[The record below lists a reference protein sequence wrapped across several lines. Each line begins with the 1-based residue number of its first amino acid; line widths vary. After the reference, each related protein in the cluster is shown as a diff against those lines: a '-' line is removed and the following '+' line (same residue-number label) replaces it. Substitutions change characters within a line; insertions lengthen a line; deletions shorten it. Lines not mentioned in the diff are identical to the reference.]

1 MVIIGIYIKSS
12 SLFTLVVTY
21 GYEAKDIKALTLF
34 QEFYGQYMDLV
45 QTYYTTKLATLTI
58 KNIGN
63 AIYGEHQLITTY
75 SSIRDSSSQ

>member
-45 QTYYTTKLATLTI
+45 QTYYTTKLTTLTI
-58 KNIGN
+58 KNIG
-63 AIYGEHQLITTY
+63 HQLITTY

>member
-12 SLFTLVVTY
+12 SLFTLIVTY
-21 GYEAKDIKALTLF
+21 GYEAKNIQALTLF

-45 QTYYTTKLATLTI
+45 QTYHTNKLATLTI

-63 AIYGEHQLITTY
+63 AIYGKHQLITTY
-75 SSIRDSSSQ
+75 SSIHDSSS